1 VFLYTY
7 KVKQRL
13 LVQAMLVCGKFGEN
27 TRLGD

>member
-13 LVQAMLVCGKFGEN
+13 LVQATLVCGKIGEN
-27 TRLGD
+27 TRLVD